1 MLRTKTCLK
10 IFLLVFGV
18 YWLFPNQSG
27 AYHVGHKK
35 IGPAAGEV
43 CILCHQEVQ
52 SGIYNQWSESPLGQ
66 AGVDCVMRRLE
77 FFESNLVSNLFKI
90 GYPLKREDILALDK
104 IGSRFDSKNRI
115 KLFEKILLDRDFIHS
130 RKDIDYF
137 IRTEVILDAL
147 RLLDEHF
154 LPIANALIDE
164 LSQLEGWERGEKA
177 LLASMA
183 AKRGIRYRSNAAYL
197 LSMLPQFGRDLERID
212 NGESFQAIIDVM
224 NYTSYLADLFIY
236 KGDKDILNALIVYI
250 SKAYGLPAEHLSQ
263 MFGQMLLFRP
273 KVFISTLAAQDEQT
287 VNTVINSLHFGIRN
301 NQEREKVK
309 AVLQK
314 NLFPTDKRSQEIIY
328 LIMNKFSILIDHANK
343 TLPKVPD
350 SHADSGK

>member
-1 MLRTKTCLK
+1 
-10 IFLLVFGV
+10 
-18 YWLFPNQSG
+18 
-27 AYHVGHKK
+27 
-35 IGPAAGEV
+35 
-43 CILCHQEVQ
+43 
-52 SGIYNQWSESPLGQ
+52 
-66 AGVDCVMRRLE
+66 MRRLE
-77 FFESNLVSNLFKI
+77 FFESNLISNLFKI
-90 GYPLKREDILALDK
+90 GYPLKREDVIALDK

-164 LSQLEGWERGEKA
+164 LSQLEGWERREKA

-183 AKRGIRYRSNAAYL
+183 AKRGIRYRLNAAYL
-197 LSMLPQFGRDLERID
+197 LSVLPPFGSGLERID

-236 KGDKDILNALIVYI
+236 KGDKDILNALIAYI

-263 MFGQMLLFRP
+263 MFGRMLLLRP

-301 NQEREKVK
+301 NREREKVK

-314 NLFPTDKRSQEIIY
+314 NLFTTDKRSQGIIY
-328 LIMNKFSILIDHANK
+328 LIMNKFSTLTDHANK